1 VVPTRGNLHPNG
13 PECCPIRFRELRT
26 GLYPRSRMNTQPEF
40 DSERRGE
47 RTVILDDNEEELKGE
62 RGAGIESQQNC
73 GASCAKKLLT
83 ITLVCN
89 IIIILTRHVPWI
101 LILSFNP
108 PSSKKHMQ
116 PDNVSHF
123 WTFFCCHFN
132 NRRPQLMY
140 FITFS
145 ASRL

>member
-1 VVPTRGNLHPNG
+1 MVRTRGNLHPNG
-13 PECCPIRFRELRT
+13 PECCPIRFRELRK
-26 GLYPRSRMNTQPEF
+26 GLYPRSRMNTQPKF

-47 RTVILDDNEEELKGE
+47 RTVILDDNEEELEGE
-62 RGAGIESQQNC
+62 RGLGIESQRNC

-108 PSSKKHMQ
+108 PSSKKHI
-116 PDNVSHF
+116 NGNLT
-123 WTFFCCHFN
+123 TFRIFG
-132 NRRPQLMY
+132 P
-140 FITFS
+140 FS
-145 ASRL
+145 AVTLIIDDHNLCIL

>member
-1 VVPTRGNLHPNG
+1 MLSNSFPGVKKGVLPKIANEYTVQVRFGKTWRKESFLTIMKRNWKGRG
-13 PECCPIRFRELRT
+13 R
-26 GLYPRSRMNTQPEF
+26 
-40 DSERRGE
+40 
-47 RTVILDDNEEELKGE
+47 V
-62 RGAGIESQQNC
+62 GIESQRNC